1 MSDFQ
6 NNTLNISKFSLSAFL
21 KWGAIILIV
30 ILAVCGILLTRSSET
45 PAGFLAKWK
54 NTVESGDQKSYDA
67 LWVKKFQE
75 QHTSGYHNTTQ
86 LFEENIKIEVN
97 IKNAVNRT
105 RKDPQDPSYLRIE
118 EIPMLLHTIGEP
130 LIQSRTLTV
139 AKTGLIRQRWK
150 LVSEEVV
157 SEEFGSD
164 LSAFEADS
172 QESPVDTVSQSNSPV
187 TPFVLEWKKVLESQ
201 NIKKYDSLWDK
212 SARKKRLE
220 NYRLAR
226 LHMDQEL
233 DVDLSQAT
241 YTPVA
246 HSNTR
251 HVVDNIS
258 VTVSS
263 SGTFIE
269 THPRTLTIEKKGFF
283 FRRWKLI
290 NDEVGSDYI
299 TDQPI
304 SQHDQ
309 PDVDAISEESDLGIN
324 DGDAP
329 IDTQYKIR
337 QILGKWQKA
346 WEEEDLDTYMSIYA
360 EKALITRVT
369 VRDGKEIPSYLRKKE
384 LHQKMKQLNRHYAD
398 IQIRIK
404 KLEIKGDRAVADAQF
419 LQEFEGTPA
428 SGNRPAYK
436 DIGVKKLTL
445 MIDPSDGYWKIYAES
460 WSLYVDV
467 PEFPKN

>member
-6 NNTLNISKFSLSAFL
+6 NTTLDTSKFSLSTSL

-30 ILAVCGILLTRSSET
+30 ILAVCGILLTRSSEA

-54 NTVESGDQKSYDA
+54 NAVELGDLQSYNA

-97 IKNAVNRT
+97 ITNAVNRT

-118 EIPMLLHTIGEP
+118 EIPMLLHTVGEP

-172 QESPVDTVSQSNSPV
+172 KESPIDTVSQSNSPV
-187 TPFVLEWKKVLESQ
+187 APFVLEWKKVLESQ

-212 SARKKRLE
+212 SARKKRLD

-233 DVDLSQAT
+233 DVDLNQAT

-309 PDVDAISEESDLGIN
+309 PDVDVISEESDLGIN

-329 IDTQYKIR
+329 IDTQLKVR

-346 WEEEDLDTYMSIYA
+346 WEEEDLETYMSIYA

-384 LHQKMKQLNRHYAD
+384 LHQKMEQLNRHYAD
-398 IQIRIK
+398 IQIKIK
-404 KLEIKGDRAVADAQF
+404 KLEIKGDRAVADAKF

-436 DIGVKKLTL
+436 DIGIKKLTL

>member
-1 MSDFQ
+1 MLFWPFVVSCLPDQ
-6 NNTLNISKFSLSAFL
+6 VK
-21 KWGAIILIV
+21 
-30 ILAVCGILLTRSSET
+30 T

-54 NTVESGDQKSYDA
+54 NAVESGDLQNYNA

-97 IKNAVNRT
+97 IANAVNRT

-164 LSAFEADS
+164 LSAFEADNP
-172 QESPVDTVSQSNSPV
+172 ESPIDTVSQSNSPV
-187 TPFVLEWKKVLESQ
+187 APFVLEWKKALESQ

-212 SARKKRLE
+212 SARKKRLD

-258 VTVSS
+258 VKVSS

-269 THPRTLTIEKKGFF
+269 TQPRTLTIEKKGFF

-309 PDVDAISEESDLGIN
+309 PDVDAISEESDSGIY

-329 IDTQYKIR
+329 IDT
-337 QILGKWQKA
+337 
-346 WEEEDLDTYMSIYA
+346 
-360 EKALITRVT
+360 
-369 VRDGKEIPSYLRKKE
+369 
-384 LHQKMKQLNRHYAD
+384 
-398 IQIRIK
+398 
-404 KLEIKGDRAVADAQF
+404 KLK
-419 LQEFEGTPA
+419 
-428 SGNRPAYK
+428 
-436 DIGVKKLTL
+436 
-445 MIDPSDGYWKIYAES
+445 
-460 WSLYVDV
+460 
-467 PEFPKN
+467 